1 MCVKAL
7 VVFGANINQQG
18 CNQFTP
24 LDLAI
29 DNGKVPDI
37 EQLLL
42 NLGAKSGTQLMA
54 KFYKKVPRLHSFAEK
69 MRPPQRGERLRTN
82 DRLSEFINRRGVKKL
97 YHELEMN
104 INRRLSFSASIGGSD
119 DNYALVLQQRE
130 LALYNKTLRQSKH
143 SSAASFNPEGGSRLL
158 FMDGGGIKGLAEIEV
173 LMQLEERT
181 KCKITDLF
189 DWIIGSS
196 TGAIIAL
203 AMVYGTHNLITVI

>member
-37 EQLLL
+37 EEVLFTH
-42 NLGAKSGTQLMA
+42 GAKSSAHLMA
-54 KFYKKVPRLHSFAEK
+54 KFNKKVPRLHSF
-69 MRPPQRGERLRTN
+69 
-82 DRLSEFINRRGVKKL
+82 
-97 YHELEMN
+97 
-104 INRRLSFSASIGGSD
+104 
-119 DNYALVLQQRE
+119 
-130 LALYNKTLRQSKH
+130 ALYNKTLRQSKH